1 MVKVHHHTR
10 RPMKFATT
18 RKKLCTMAGTAKSVL
33 VIAPT
38 ILFGLSPSAMTREIF
53 SPGVETSAAYESAAV
68 PLRKAPEKN
77 YDFNRAS
84 VRDVLRFLADDAEI
98 DFVALP
104 EDGDDNTKLITFS
117 LNKSPFS
124 ALETISRMNGVALV
138 FEDNVWH
145 MRPFNDS
152 ALIARAYRV
161 RFNTAELKGSGKS
174 GSSSSSLGASGAG
187 SFGGASSFGSS
198 GGGLGGT
205 AGGGSG
211 NSSAGGIG
219 GLGLNG
225 SGGVFSTSADG
236 LVEAI
241 KGIVGI
247 RTSGMNAVIA
257 PGVNTVGNFGP
268 LQTGTGNN
276 ALSAAHVITAKASS
290 TAGNGSGQVLW
301 NSDTNSLFVVA
312 SRQQHQLVEKY
323 LEIIDQPQP
332 LIAVEVKFFETTKDP
347 RQQMGVDWSGT
358 MDGGYG
364 LSLSEMATNVDL
376 SRIKETQLPM
386 TAILSAP
393 DVQAKVM
400 ALIKDRQTTTVS
412 YPRVLTRNN
421 REVAIQS
428 VVNQPVLSA
437 QSSTTPG
444 VGGTTTSS
452 VTYLPIGTS
461 INVLPKRLEGG
472 LISLQVL
479 ITVSSIIGSE
489 IIGGNS
495 YPVASSRV
503 FTAPLEVESGYTL
516 AIGGLDE
523 ASDSREGSGLPLL
536 SRIPILKHA
545 FKSDTK
551 THSRK
556 NMLIFITPTIL
567 DAKSGGL
574 SKTPISEIPLRG
586 NTPRVKLPR
595 VRPDGSLAGGID
607 ALGEALAWLQQEFTH
622 IEQIIIEKRALREHG
637 EQLDKLINT
646 ADMLWNQINAHKE
659 EKPSSSQELQ
669 DEERSLEALHLRMQ
683 SARQQLYRGNYQ
695 LFSRPLSQVLR

>member
-1 MVKVHHHTR
+1 MNVV
-10 RPMKFATT
+10 TT
-18 RKKLCTMAGTAKSVL
+18 RKNLRSIIVHIRAGTVTGLGFLYGLCPPAMAE
-33 VIAPT
+33 VI
-38 ILFGLSPSAMTREIF
+38 ISPRM
-53 SPGVETSAAYESAAV
+53 ETSAAYEAAAA
-68 PLRKAPEKN
+68 PLRQAPEKN

-104 EDGDDNTKLITFS
+104 EDGDDHTKLITFS

-124 ALETISRMNGVALV
+124 ALEIISRMNGVALI
-138 FEDNVWH
+138 FEDKVWH
-145 MRPFNDS
+145 MRPLNDT

-174 GSSSSSLGASGAG
+174 SSSSS
-187 SFGGASSFGSS
+187 SFGAT
-198 GGGLGGT
+198 GGGLGGAT
-205 AGGGSG
+205 G
-211 NSSAGGIG
+211 GGIG
-219 GLGLNG
+219 GLGLG
-225 SGGVFSTSADG
+225 GTTGVFSTSADE
-236 LVEAI
+236 LVEAV
-241 KGIVGI
+241 KSIVDI

-257 PGVNTVGNFGP
+257 PGINTVGNFGP
-268 LQTGTGNN
+268 LQTGTG
-276 ALSAAHVITAKASS
+276 ADTLFAAQVITAKNSS
-290 TAGNGSGQVLW
+290 GATSGGGQVLW
-301 NSDTNSLFVVA
+301 NSDTNSLFIVA
-312 SRQQHQLVEKY
+312 TRQQHQLVEKY
-323 LEIIDQPQP
+323 LETIDQPQP
-332 LIAVEVKFFETTKDP
+332 LIAVEIKFFETTKDP
-347 RQQMGVDWSGT
+347 RKQMGVDWSGT

-364 LSLSEMATNVDL
+364 LSLSGMTTNLDL
-376 SRIKETQLPM
+376 SRLGDTQLPM

-393 DVQAKVM
+393 DVQAKVL

-452 VTYLPIGTS
+452 ISYLPIGTS
-461 INVLPKRLEGG
+461 INVLPKCLENGR
-472 LISLQVL
+472 ISLQVL

-516 AIGGLDE
+516 AIAGLDE
-523 ASDSREGSGLPLL
+523 AFDSREGTGLPLL
-536 SRIPILKHA
+536 SKIPILKHG
-545 FKSDTK
+545 FKRDTK
-551 THSRK
+551 SHTRK

-567 DAKSGGL
+567 DARSGGI

-586 NTPRVKLPR
+586 NAPRAKLPR

-607 ALGEALAWLQQEFTH
+607 SLENALAWLQQEFTL
-622 IEQIIIEKRALREHG
+622 IDQIVREKRGVREHG
-637 EQLDKLINT
+637 ERLDQLINT
-646 ADMLWNQINAHKE
+646 VNMLWAQLNTYKQENPSKLKDLEDKE
-659 EKPSSSQELQ
+659 L
-669 DEERSLEALHLRMQ
+669 SLEQLHSRMQ
-683 SARQQLYRGNYQ
+683 TIRQELYRGNYQ
-695 LFSRPLSQVLR
+695 LFSRPLTQVLR